1 MSDAYK
7 RAAARLEEDKKKQA
21 ALEEGAKKAVEKV
34 KSQKVNKPKKMSDT
48 SGGNPAKQKVDWV
61 SSLKSK
67 VREYFGKKKK
77 EPVKTARTQAL
88 NKQMRTGNQLSEEE
102 VKKFNRG
109 K

>member
-21 ALEEGAKKAVEKV
+21 ALKEGAKKAVEKV
-34 KSQKVNKPKKMSDT
+34 KSQRVDKPKKMSDT
-48 SGGNPAKQKVDWV
+48 SGENPAKQKVDWV

-77 EPVKTARTQAL
+77 ESVKTARTKSVNKGLRSRNAL
-88 NKQMRTGNQLSEEE
+88 TEEE
-102 VKKFNRG
+102 VKKLNRG